1 MNDNWYDSRTG
12 VAEVVELGKI
22 GLGQVEQ
29 LRTLSENMYGCL
41 YSTVKV
47 PGDNLAS
54 VEVSLTL
61 FETFGTHRTT
71 DTHTQRCL

>member
-12 VAEVVELGKI
+12 VAEDVELGKI
-22 GLGQVEQ
+22 VLGQVEQ

-47 PGDNLAS
+47 PGDSLAS

-61 FETFGTHRTT
+61 FEKLWTER
-71 DTHTQRCL
+71 L